1 LKASKV
7 DVTNRETRV
16 SKPKVVIVGRPNVGK
31 STLFNRIIG
40 WQKAIVEDTPGVTRD
55 RNYAD
60 ASWCGIEFTIVDT
73 GGFEPETEDLYL
85 TLMKEQVKTAIRE
98 ADLILFLLDAKCGL
112 MPQDKDVLAL
122 LRKYERPLL
131 VVVNKIDHAKHE
143 IQALEFNALG
153 VDEIIT
159 VSADHGRKIDELLDA
174 VIEKLPV
181 DRVKNIVSEKED
193 GVKVAVIGKP
203 NVGKSTLINR
213 MLGEERLL
221 TSPLPGTTRD
231 SIDTPFVRDGKNYIL
246 IDTAGIRKRSKVTQS
261 VERYSVIRAV
271 RAIERSDV
279 LLHMIDSQEGP
290 AHQDAH
296 ISDLIMTKGRGCV
309 ILLNKWDLVPREVA
323 EKADIE
329 MVVKQK
335 LKATDFAPVTTISA
349 ITGKN
354 VNKILSFVDMVYENL
369 NQKISTKRLNNFLQ
383 DLILNYPPPLF
394 RGRSI
399 KFYYISQPMTNPPT
413 FVLFTNSVK
422 GIPENYI
429 RFFENK
435 LRDTFNF
442 QGTPLK
448 FIFREERNKLRRSRK
463 KTN

>member
-1 LKASKV
+1 MTK
-7 DVTNRETRV
+7 RETLTP
-16 SKPKVVIVGRPNVGK
+16 KPKVVIVGRPNVGK
-31 STLFNRIIG
+31 STLFNRVIG
-40 WQKAIVEDTPGVTRD
+40 WQKAIVEDIPGVTRD
-55 RNYAD
+55 RNYAE
-60 ASWCGIEFTIVDT
+60 ASWDGTDFTIVDT
-73 GGFEPETEDLYL
+73 WGFELETEDLYL
-85 TLMKEQVKTAIRE
+85 TLMKEHVKTAIRE
-98 ADLILFLLDAKCGL
+98 ADLIIFLLDGQSGL
-112 MPQDKDVLAL
+112 MPQDKEVLSL
-122 LRKYERPLL
+122 LRKYEKPIL
-131 VVVNKIDHAKHE
+131 VVVNKIDHEKHE
-143 IQALEFNALG
+143 IRALEFNALG

-159 VSADHGRKIDELLDA
+159 ISSIHGRRVNELLDS
-174 VIEKLPV
+174 VVEKLPAKNA
-181 DRVKNIVSEKED
+181 KNIIYKSEF
-193 GVKVAVIGKP
+193 GVKIAVIGKP

-213 MLGEERLL
+213 ILGEERLL

-231 SIDTPFVRDGKNYIL
+231 SIDTPFVKDGKNYIL

-261 VERYSVIRAV
+261 IERYSVIRAV
-271 RAIERSDV
+271 KTIERSDV

-296 ISDLIMTKGRGCV
+296 ISDLIRSKGRGCV
-309 ILLNKWDLVPREVA
+309 ILLNKWDLVPRGVA
-323 EKADIE
+323 DKPDIE

-335 LKATDFAPVTTISA
+335 LKATDFAPVITISA

-369 NQKISTKRLNNFLQ
+369 NRKISTKRLNNFLQ
-383 DLILNYPPPLF
+383 DLIMNYPPPLF

-435 LRDTFNF
+435 LRDTINL
-442 QGTPLK
+442 QGTPVK
-448 FIFREERNKLRRSRK
+448 FIFREERKKLRRSRK